1 MMGLFGLLTDREGKK
16 ALVPKI
22 CHTYPTMMKPGKI
35 IPYVKKIR
43 KIYKPCDTPFE
54 FYLHQH
60 FFNRNQQFLLFQ
72 EIQI

>member
-43 KIYKPCDTPFE
+43 KIYKPCDIPFE
-54 FYLHQH
+54 FC
-60 FFNRNQQFLLFQ
+60 
-72 EIQI
+72 

>member
-22 CHTYPTMMKPGKI
+22 CHTYPTMMKPGTI

-54 FYLHQH
+54 FC
-60 FFNRNQQFLLFQ
+60 
-72 EIQI
+72 